1 MLHGCIQNIGR
12 RKHNEKYRIFAGLGG
27 GFGGA
32 NEEGEY
38 EFKDEEAAL
47 EYAYERACEAYDMYA
62 GLHGL
67 RSVAD
72 IMEED
77 DCDGEY
83 AEDVY
88 NEERENWLDYYVEE
102 VKT

>member
-1 MLHGCIQNIGR
+1 M
-12 RKHNEKYRIFAGLGG
+12 KKYRIFVGLGG

-47 EYAYERACEAYDMYA
+47 EYAYERACEVYDMYE
-62 GLHGL
+62 GSHGL
-67 RSVAD
+67 RSVGD
-72 IMEED
+72 IMYEDEIDEE
-77 DCDGEY
+77 C

-88 NEERENWLDYYVEE
+88 NEERDGWIDYHVEE
-102 VKT
+102 C